1 MLADIQTVQISMM
14 IPADCAQ
21 AVGGKLY
28 ILGGGFNHLAVPE
41 FPAAHTFDV
50 ALIVDVPWDN
60 TNRPYDVAIE
70 LVDADGQSLGYRAEA
85 TLETGRPAGARPG
98 TSFALPLAI
107 PVSVEFPV
115 PGRYAIR
122 GEVNGV
128 EVRRAVLDVVSTAA
142 VGL

>member
-1 MLADIQTVQISMM
+1 M
-14 IPADCAQ
+14 IPADSAQ

-28 ILGGGFNHLAVPE
+28 ILGGGFNHLAVPD
-41 FPAAHTFDV
+41 FPAAHAFDV
-50 ALIVDVPWDN
+50 AIIVDVPWDH
-60 TNRPYDVAIE
+60 TNRPYEVAIE

-107 PVSVEFPV
+107 PVNVEFPV
-115 PGRYAIR
+115 PGRYVIR
-122 GEVNGV
+122 GEVNGQ
-128 EVRRAVLDVVSTAA
+128 EVRRAVLDVVSTTD